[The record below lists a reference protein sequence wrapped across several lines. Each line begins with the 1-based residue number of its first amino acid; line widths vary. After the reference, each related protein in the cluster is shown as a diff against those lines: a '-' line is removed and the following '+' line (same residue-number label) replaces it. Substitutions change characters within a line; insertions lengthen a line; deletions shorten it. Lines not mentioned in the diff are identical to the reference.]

1 MYHAMVMTAAKLV
14 VNVDAEAGN
23 RIASAYALPTLW
35 GWLDAHEEDAH
46 EEKDWPT
53 LVRGDIAYGNEE
65 RMTGCEPRGL
75 AYLFQLRQSQRVAQ
89 LLGKLARQGGREARR
104 DGVTRARAGRGSN
117 RSCSYRAGK
126 RRAE

>member
-35 GWLDAHEEDAH
+35 GWLDAH